1 MGVVEAMMAI
11 VDKPELKGS
20 EQQIVA
26 LEAMVNISAGG
37 GKTENQFCELGA
49 VETLVQ
55 VVNTPEFKSQAQQL
69 WAVRALLNL
78 SVHEGAKE
86 KLKAK
91 GVIDLLNT
99 IIGEKEDST
108 DKALIEMTEK
118 TLRNLK
124 L

>member
-1 MGVVEAMMAI
+1 
-11 VDKPELKGS
+11 
-20 EQQIVA
+20 
-26 LEAMVNISAGG
+26 
-37 GKTENQFCELGA
+37 
-49 VETLVQ
+49 VQ